1 MFKRKLIM
9 MLLEKIQLEEI
20 QKLKARNLYLE
31 NELKQA
37 KQILQ
42 ELINEL
48 EVNDAEE
55 VDPNPLDDTFES
67 PIEQLG
73 KIFKNMY

>member
-1 MFKRKLIM
+1 MDDLIKFQNEQIQALQKRN
-9 MLLEKIQLEEI
+9 E
-20 QKLKARNLYLE
+20 YLE

-42 ELINEL
+42 SLINER
-48 EVNDAEE
+48 EVNDAEVVE
-55 VDPNPLDDTFES
+55 PNLLDNDFQS
-67 PIEQLG
+67 PIEQLD